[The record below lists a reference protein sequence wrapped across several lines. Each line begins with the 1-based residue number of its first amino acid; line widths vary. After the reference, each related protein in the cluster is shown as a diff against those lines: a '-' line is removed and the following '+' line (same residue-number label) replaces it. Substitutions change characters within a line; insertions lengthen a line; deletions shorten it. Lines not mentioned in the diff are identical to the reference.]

1 MNVQGETCGCRKRE
15 QSQGIQAGEVFEY
28 LWAVAWSYSR
38 ARFVRLLVFL
48 FHRIHVLVGIMQYLI
63 GTSRFAGLGCMAYR

>member
-1 MNVQGETCGCRKRE
+1 MCKVRHAAAGNGNNLRVYRR
-15 QSQGIQAGEVFEY
+15 GEVFEY
-28 LWAVAWSYSR
+28 LWAVAWNYSR

-63 GTSRFAGLGCMAYR
+63 GTSRFAGLGCIAYR